1 ALAGADTAAEAARA
15 ARREAERAVEAARRE
30 AARVGA
36 ELAAA
41 NQFLRTH
48 AGAPGGARAL
58 AAELE
63 VDEGYELALAAAL
76 DGRLGA
82 AIVDD
87 LAAGERVLERAGT
100 DGGRAI
106 VLGAAGAAPPA

>member
-1 ALAGADTAAEAARA
+1 ADA
-15 ARREAERAVEAARRE
+15 ARRSRTEAERAVEAARRE
-30 AARVGA
+30 AARAGA

-58 AAELE
+58 SAELE
-63 VDEGYELALAAAL
+63 VEEGYELALAAAL

-82 AIVDD
+82 AVVDD
-87 LAAGERVLERAGT
+87 LPSGQRLLETTGA
-100 DGGRAI
+100 DGGRAL
-106 VLGAAGAAPPA
+106 VLGADA